1 MTSEEFP
8 AEPRFEAMAA
18 LHSVVSNGEH
28 VGKIAVK
35 LSYVRQKPLILVK
48 I

>member
-1 MTSEEFP
+1 MLISFSDEDKRSQMTSEEFP

-28 VGKIAVK
+28 VGK
-35 LSYVRQKPLILVK
+35 SQSS
-48 I
+48 